1 MRWDVTYTHVF
12 CARRRAAR
20 SVSHMFTRALTVC
33 TQGKILSGWTTLLD
47 LCVSSTAHI
56 LSQSSS
62 VPWHPS
68 VFVDWQYTNDRT
80 VQLQW
85 CCPHTSR
92 CCFLAVLPAL
102 VQTMLSGGAT
112 RTRSDAAT
120 CVLPCDAARM
130 SLGVATPLS
139 AKFFETMLSTLAW
152 ISFRRCNP
160 QAPGGATRTRHPFP
174 CSSGSAPRTCP
185 GRCLACVQCCL
196 AGKRFSP
203 VLALLLAG
211 ALTVSHTRLTLPR
224 RQAFSRPWWWA
235 HSGAAAIV
243 QSGRVHVSIAIL
255 ASDGGLKLLVELPH
269 SASLLLPSLLA
280 ALSVITAFHA
290 HVVAVLPANISGL
303 CR

>member
-1 MRWDVTYTHVF
+1 MTYTHVF

-68 VFVDWQYTNDRT
+68 IVVDWQYTNDRT

-85 CCPHTSR
+85 CCPHSSR

-120 CVLPCDAARM
+120 CVLPSDAARM

-139 AKFFETMLSTLAW
+139 AKFVETMLSTPAR
-152 ISFRRCNP
+152 ISLWQCNP
-160 QAPGGATRTRHPFP
+160 HAPGGATRTRHPFP
-174 CSSGSAPRTCP
+174 CSSGSALCTCP
-185 GRCLACVQCCL
+185 GRCLACVQAFLSSFGIASRRCSD
-196 AGKRFSP
+196 G
-203 VLALLLAG
+203 
-211 ALTVSHTRLTLPR
+211 VSHASDVASP
-224 RQAFSRPWWWA
+224 ASVSRPWWWA

-303 CR
+303 SR